1 MGATFCLSAVEVVD
15 ELQDEEEAEEDEE
28 EEDVV
33 STLSFELV
41 FV

>member
-1 MGATFCLSAVEVVD
+1 MGVTLCLSAVEVVE
-15 ELQDEEEAEEDEE
+15 ELQDEVEEEDEE